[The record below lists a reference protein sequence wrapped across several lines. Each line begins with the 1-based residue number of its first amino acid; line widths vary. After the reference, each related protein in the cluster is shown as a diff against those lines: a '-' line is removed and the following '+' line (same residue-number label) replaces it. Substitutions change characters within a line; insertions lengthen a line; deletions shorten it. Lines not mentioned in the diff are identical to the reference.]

1 MFPRLYVVFLWSHLI
16 VSSPDKLGNTCI
28 VCGVVSGDQGSLISV
43 GTRSNSGTM
52 SRSAALVKSESAGAE
67 EMLSLLRQS
76 LKSCKTPGETNFE
89 ASTPH
94 IFVVMG
100 ASGDLAKKKIY
111 PTLWWL
117 YRDRLLPENTFF
129 VGYARSALTVA
140 QVKEKCKPFMK
151 VGESEQERYE
161 QFWKVNSYV
170 KGSYDT
176 RRDFELLDQEMNKVA
191 TPRANRIFYL
201 ALPPSVFD
209 IVTTNLK
216 GCCMATQGWTRVII
230 EKPFGKDS
238 DSSAKL
244 SNHLAGLF
252 KEEEIYRIDH
262 YLGKEMV
269 QNLMTLRFGNRIFG
283 PTWNR
288 DNIASVFISFKEPFG
303 TQGRGGYFDDFGM
316 IRDVM
321 QNHLM
326 QILCLVAMEKPCS
339 TSADDIRDE
348 KVKVLK
354 SMKMLTLDDVVLG
367 QYVGDPDGE
376 GEAREGY
383 LDDPT
388 VPAGSVTPTYALA
401 VTRINN
407 ERWDGVPFIL
417 RCGKALNERKAEVR
431 IQYRDVAGDIF
442 HGQSK
447 RNELVIRVQP
457 GEAIYSK
464 VMTKTPGMSF
474 GLEETELDLTYGA
487 RYKGAKLPDAYERLI
502 LDVFCGSQMHFVRS
516 DELAE
521 AWRIFTPL
529 LHKIEQ
535 EKPKPISYKYG
546 SRGPVEADKMLAEN
560 NFMYYGSYKW
570 TKPSQL

>member
-1 MFPRLYVVFLWSHLI
+1 MS
-16 VSSPDKLGNTCI
+16 
-28 VCGVVSGDQGSLISV
+28 
-43 GTRSNSGTM
+43 
-52 SRSAALVKSESAGAE
+52 SRSSHSSLAKSESAGAE

-76 LKSCKTPGETNFE
+76 LKSCKIPGETNFE

-94 IFVVMG
+94 VFVILG

-117 YRDRLLPENTFF
+117 YRDRLVPENTIFF
-129 VGYARSALTVA
+129 GYARSDLTVDQVRA
-140 QVKEKCKPFMK
+140 KCEQYMKVKE
-151 VGESEQERYE
+151 GEEERYQ
-161 QFWKVNSYV
+161 QFWTLNYYV

-176 RRDFELLDQEMNKVA
+176 RRDFELLNQEMTKVG
-191 TPRANRIFYL
+191 TEKANRIFYL
-201 ALPPSVFD
+201 ALPPSVFEP
-209 IVTTNLK
+209 VTSNVK
-216 GCCMATQGWTRVII
+216 KCCMSPGGWTRVII

-244 SNHLAGLF
+244 SAHLAGLF

-269 QNLMTLRFGNRIFG
+269 QNLMSLRFGNRIFG

-288 DNIASVFISFKEPFG
+288 DNIASVLISFKEPFG
-303 TQGRGGYFDDFGM
+303 TQGRGGYFDSFGI

-321 QNHLM
+321 QNHLL
-326 QILCLVAMEKPCS
+326 QILCLFAMEKPCS

-354 SMKMLTLDDVVLG
+354 SMDVVGMEDVVLG
-367 QYVGDPDGE
+367 QYVGNPELEGDG
-376 GEAREGY
+376 ALGY
-383 LDDPT
+383 LDDST
-388 VPAGSVTPTYALA
+388 VPPNSSTPTYALA

-431 IQYRDVAGDIF
+431 IQYRDVPGDIF
-442 HGQSK
+442 HGQTK

-457 GEAIYSK
+457 GEAIYCK

-474 GLEETELDLTYGA
+474 GLEETELDLTYGD
-487 RYKGAKLPDAYERLI
+487 RYRGAKLPDAYERLI

-529 LHKIEQ
+529 LHHIEQ
-535 EKPKPISYKYG
+535 QHPKPIPYTYG
-546 SRGPVEADKMLAEN
+546 SRGPVEADAKLAEN
-560 NFMYYGSYKW
+560 NFIYYGSYKW

>member
-1 MFPRLYVVFLWSHLI
+1 
-16 VSSPDKLGNTCI
+16 
-28 VCGVVSGDQGSLISV
+28 
-43 GTRSNSGTM
+43 M
-52 SRSAALVKSESAGAE
+52 SRSAALAKTDSAGAE

-76 LKSCKTPGETNFE
+76 LKSCRTPGETNFE
-89 ASTPH
+89 GSTPH
-94 IFVVMG
+94 IFVILG

-111 PTLWWL
+111 PTMWWL
-117 YRDRLLPENTFF
+117 YRDRLLPENTMFF
-129 VGYARSALTVA
+129 GYARSALSVQ
-140 QVKEKCKPFMK
+140 QVRDKCDSYMK
-151 VGESEQERYE
+151 VKDAEKERYE
-161 QFWKVNSYV
+161 QFWKTNYYV

-176 RRDFELLDQEMNKVA
+176 RRDFELLDQEMTKVG

-209 IVTTNLK
+209 VVTSNLK
-216 GCCMATQGWTRVII
+216 GCCMGSQGWTRVII

-238 DSSAKL
+238 VSSAKL

-303 TQGRGGYFDDFGM
+303 TQGRGGYFDEFGI

-321 QNHLM
+321 QNHLL

-339 TSADDIRDE
+339 TAADDIRDE

-354 SMKMLTLDDVVLG
+354 SMRALTLKDVVLG
-367 QYVGDPDGE
+367 QYVGDPEGE
-376 GEAREGY
+376 GDAKDGY

-401 VTRINN
+401 ITTIHN

-431 IQYRDVAGDIF
+431 IQYRDVAGDVF

-457 GEAIYSK
+457 GEAIYCK

-474 GLEETELDLTYGA
+474 GLEETELDLTYGD

-535 EKPKPISYKYG
+535 EKPHPIPYKYG
-546 SRGPVEADKMLAEN
+546 SRGPVEADQKLAEN
-560 NFMYYGSYKW
+560 NFVYSGSYKW
-570 TKPSQL
+570 NKPSVL

>member
-1 MFPRLYVVFLWSHLI
+1 MSARSSH
-16 VSSPDKLGNTCI
+16 SSL
-28 VCGVVSGDQGSLISV
+28 
-43 GTRSNSGTM
+43 
-52 SRSAALVKSESAGAE
+52 AKSESAGAE

-76 LKSCKTPGETNFE
+76 LKSCKIPGETNFE

-94 IFVVMG
+94 VFVILG

-117 YRDRLLPENTFF
+117 YRDRLVPKNTIFF
-129 VGYARSALTVA
+129 GYARSDLTVD
-140 QVKEKCKPFMK
+140 QVKDKCEQYMK
-151 VGESEQERYE
+151 VKEGEEERYQE
-161 QFWKVNSYV
+161 FWSLNYYV
-170 KGSYDT
+170 KGSYDI
-176 RRDFELLDQEMNKVA
+176 RRDYELLNQEMTKVG
-191 TPRANRIFYL
+191 TERANRIFYL
-201 ALPPSVFD
+201 ALPPSVFEP
-209 IVTTNLK
+209 VTSNVK
-216 GCCMATQGWTRVII
+216 KCCMATGGWTRVII

-238 DSSAKL
+238 DSSAEL
-244 SNHLAGLF
+244 SAHLAGLF

-269 QNLMTLRFGNRIFG
+269 QNLMSLRFGNRIFG

-288 DNIASVFISFKEPFG
+288 DNIASVLISFKEPFG
-303 TQGRGGYFDDFGM
+303 TQGRGGYFDSFGI

-321 QNHLM
+321 QNHLL
-326 QILCLVAMEKPCS
+326 QILCLFAMEKPCS

-354 SMKMLTLDDVVLG
+354 SMNVVG
-367 QYVGDPDGE
+367 MEDVGDG
-376 GEAREGY
+376 ALGY

-388 VPAGSVTPTYALA
+388 VPPDSSTPTYALA

-431 IQYRDVAGDIF
+431 IQYRDVPGDIF
-442 HGQSK
+442 HGQTK

-457 GEAIYSK
+457 GEAIYCK

-474 GLEETELDLTYGA
+474 GLEETELDLTYGD
-487 RYKGAKLPDAYERLI
+487 RYRGAKLPDAYERLI

-529 LHKIEQ
+529 LHHIEQ
-535 EKPKPISYKYG
+535 QHPKPIPYTYG
-546 SRGPVEADKMLAEN
+546 SRGPAEADAKLAEN
-560 NFMYYGSYKW
+560 NFIYYGSYKW

>member
-1 MFPRLYVVFLWSHLI
+1 MPRTPVVT
-16 VSSPDKLGNTCI
+16 KTG
-28 VCGVVSGDQGSLISV
+28 
-43 GTRSNSGTM
+43 
-52 SRSAALVKSESAGAE
+52 SAGAE
-67 EMLSLLRQS
+67 EMLSLIRQS
-76 LKSCKTPGETNFE
+76 LKSCKIPGETNFE
-89 ASTPH
+89 SSVPH

-117 YRDRLLPENTFF
+117 YRDRLLPEQTMF
-129 VGYARSALTVA
+129 VGYARSALTVP
-140 QVKEKCKPFMK
+140 QLKEKCSPYMK
-151 VGESEQERYE
+151 VKADEQERYE
-161 QFWKVNSYV
+161 EFWKKNYYV

-176 RRDFELLDQEMNKVA
+176 RRDFELLNQEMTKVG
-191 TPRANRIFYL
+191 TESANRIFYL
-201 ALPPSVFD
+201 ALPPSVFTV
-209 IVTTNLK
+209 VTANIK
-216 GCCMATQGWTRVII
+216 SCCMSKDGWTRVII
-230 EKPFGKDS
+230 EKPFGRDS
-238 DSSAKL
+238 QSSAKL
-244 SNHLAGLF
+244 SSHLSTLF
-252 KEEEIYRIDH
+252 TEEEMYRIDH

-269 QNLMTLRFGNRIFG
+269 QNLMALRFGNRIFG

-288 DNIASVFISFKEPFG
+288 DNIASIFISFKEPFG
-303 TQGRGGYFDDFGM
+303 TQGRGGYFDEFGI

-321 QNHLM
+321 QNHLL

-339 TSADDIRDE
+339 TAADDIRDE

-354 SMKMLTLDDVVLG
+354 CAEKLTMDDVVLG

-376 GEAREGY
+376 GDAKDGY

-388 VPAGSVTPTYALA
+388 VPAGSVTPTFALA
-401 VTRINN
+401 VIKIHN
-407 ERWDGVPFIL
+407 ERWEGVPFIL

-431 IQYRDVAGDIF
+431 IQYRDVAGDVF

-447 RNELVIRVQP
+447 RNELVMRVQP
-457 GEAIYSK
+457 GEAIYCK

-474 GLEETELDLTYGA
+474 QLEETELDLTYGE

-529 LHKIEQ
+529 LHEIE
-535 EKPKPISYKYG
+535 ETKPKPTLYKYG
-546 SRGPVEADKMLAEN
+546 SRGPIEADEKLAAS
-560 NFMYYGSYKW
+560 NFKYYGSYKW
-570 TKPSQL
+570 TKPNL